1 MFRCSCLCV
10 NGYFFAFSLTN
21 SFCTFLNLMA
31 DPHISSCSFSVV
43 SFCIH
48 INSSVHPHLFN
59 SSYTATAQKPLPP
72 IRHICGLGASVGC
85 ERVERTFNTPR
96 LKSQICLIRG
106 NGFVCSSLNELNS
119 NPLTFCSI
127 LFIVRILIRLTEVS
141 GMNHMKYKTLIAD
154 RLGNSCLDAGFFISD
169 KIIFY
174 PISLIRSN
182 FKSLLSHVLKKM
194 FFQTC
199 SKERKIKL

>member
-1 MFRCSCLCV
+1 MWEQV
-10 NGYFFAFSLTN
+10 K
-21 SFCTFLNLMA
+21 M
-31 DPHISSCSFSVV
+31 
-43 SFCIH
+43 
-48 INSSVHPHLFN
+48 
-59 SSYTATAQKPLPP
+59 P
-72 IRHICGLGASVGC
+72 IRHFLRSDIF
-85 ERVERTFNTPR
+85 TFVMVYSFYFR
-96 LKSQICLIRG
+96 LFSP
-106 NGFVCSSLNELNS
+106 NELNS
-119 NPLTFCSI
+119 YPLTFDW
-127 LFIVRILIRLTEVS
+127 LLVIVRLLIRLTEVS

>member
-1 MFRCSCLCV
+1 MNL
-10 NGYFFAFSLTN
+10 FSSKQKL
-21 SFCTFLNLMA
+21 SHLV
-31 DPHISSCSFSVV
+31 PKS
-43 SFCIH
+43 
-48 INSSVHPHLFN
+48 PPLFN
-59 SSYTATAQKPLPP
+59 SLSPATAQKPLPR

-85 ERVERTFNTPR
+85 ERMERTFNAPR
-96 LKSQICLIRG
+96 LKSQICLIGG

>member
-1 MFRCSCLCV
+1 MNFISHIC
-10 NGYFFAFSLTN
+10 AFSR
-21 SFCTFLNLMA
+21 CMLNVR
-31 DPHISSCSFSVV
+31 STRS
-43 SFCIH
+43 
-48 INSSVHPHLFN
+48 HPTL
-59 SSYTATAQKPLPP
+59 A
-72 IRHICGLGASVGC
+72 
-85 ERVERTFNTPR
+85 PR
-96 LKSQICLIRG
+96 PQICLIRG
-106 NGFVCSSLNELNS
+106 NGFCAVAGEGELNS

-194 FFQTC
+194 FFQTY